1 MFYRKK
7 ISRDTTRE
15 TIRRYYQVS
24 ERIFSLAEQAK
35 SQKDWEKLYI
45 YMKRYMMLTA
55 RELKKHNAFGQARY
69 RVDRE
74 TARAR
79 CLVAIDNIKLATQHL
94 KASLVET
101 PPSAPKITTT
111 STTSTATTASVP
123 ELDSLMHRLQVLSG
137 DSTDAE
143 TSKRLKE
150 IEIQSGVTEQPPPSA
165 PPMMDQDD
173 EKFDK
178 KVQPII
184 RKEQPFTAEE
194 KAALDRLRLPSAA
207 YAESNRIKS
216 VPKVRTQSPY
226 ASLLK
231 SLQIDDEKDYRKG
244 SGQLPAY
251 MRYNGGSGG
260 TGSKRRMSTGG
271 VNEKD
276 RAFRKSLL
284 SARGMRIVDCK
295 MV

>member
-1 MFYRKK
+1 M
-7 ISRDTTRE
+7 
-15 TIRRYYQVS
+15 S

-79 CLVAIDNIKLATQHL
+79 CHVAIDNIKLATQHL

-101 PPSAPKITTT
+101 PPQPPKITTT
-111 STTSTATTASVP
+111 STTNTATTASVP

-173 EKFDK
+173 EKFEK
-178 KVQPII
+178 KVKPIL
-184 RKEQPFTAEE
+184 RKEESFTAEE
-194 KAALDRLRLPSAA
+194 KAALDRLRLPSTA
-207 YAESNRIKS
+207 YADSNRVKS

-231 SLQIDDEKDYRKG
+231 SLQIDDEKEHRTR

-260 TGSKRRMSTGG
+260 TSSTGSKRRMSTGG